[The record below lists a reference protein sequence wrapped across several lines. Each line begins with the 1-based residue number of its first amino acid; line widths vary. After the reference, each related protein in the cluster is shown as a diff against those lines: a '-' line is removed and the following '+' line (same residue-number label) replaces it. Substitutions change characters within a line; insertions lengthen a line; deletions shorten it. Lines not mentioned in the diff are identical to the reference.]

1 MPAFFL
7 CVELGF
13 MRIKLSA
20 VLQNIWVLPGEWK
33 WKWRTSN
40 RNVYGGQILNSCLAV
55 WLGSIQV
62 EGCWVF
68 VMVERQGS
76 GFSSV
81 GAKFGVAVL
90 VMTASFSAWDGGVFC
105 FFPLLPY
112 VLTKIDAGALCKAS
126 CQRDSKDVWKKF
138 EERWRNSTF
147 ENSGIY
153 ILWLY
158 IVGYINWNVDVFG
171 DGVDVQPTRSTRSS
185 YKLTRKRESWPR
197 FIPVA
202 NSAVTGVQSKNGWDL
217 RRVSYFL
224 IWTFFFIHL
233 CYLFLQVYITSC
245 LHCHVLC
252 ELSPCIIIFIFL
264 KKAQKV
270 GLIQDMD
277 TFCPLLA
284 YLVCNI

>member
-1 MPAFFL
+1 M
-7 CVELGF
+7 E
-13 MRIKLSA
+13 MTDIKQECLWRANSEQLS
-20 VLQNIWVLPGEWK
+20 G
-33 WKWRTSN
+33 
-40 RNVYGGQILNSCLAV
+40 CLA
-55 WLGSIQV
+55 WLHSGWGMLGICHGRKARLRIFLSWSQIW
-62 EGCWVF
+62 GCCTCYDSVVF
-68 VMVERQGS
+68 CLGWW
-76 GFSSV
+76 GF
-81 GAKFGVAVL
+81 
-90 VMTASFSAWDGGVFC
+90 FC
-105 FFPLLPY
+105 FFPLIPY

-158 IVGYINWNVDVFG
+158 IVGYINSNVDVFG